1 MRNLKKILALVLSL
15 AMIMSM
21 TAFAGFADADKVDA
35 DYAEAV
41 TVLNGMGVFKGYKDG
56 SFKPQGEITRAEVA
70 AIVYRIATA
79 DVDDDYVDLW
89 TGTAKFSD
97 VNDAAWYAGYVGFCA
112 SNGYVQGYP
121 DGTFKPEA
129 KVTGFEVLA
138 MILRVNG
145 YDAEKEFSGIKW
157 SDNIAK
163 VATQN
168 DILEDVKPG
177 ALAKAAPREMVAQLL
192 FGALNAPTV
201 NYTLLNGYTK
211 NKTTLGG
218 EKFGLKLNE
227 DVENDDFGRPA
238 YSWTYKTGDKKT
250 VFAYEPL
257 ASYTVATKECDIMA
271 DTDLDKGDKLDVYL
285 NGEKDGKYE
294 IKDKTSKYGE
304 QGRLLE
310 FYEDRVIVIDTF
322 LAEVTKVVAEKTDSR
337 GHVTDAYVE
346 AKVYMN
352 GDDTTTTLKF
362 ETDEFAKGDMV
373 LVTIADDEIASM
385 EIAESDIQKLTKVE
399 GSSKTIT
406 DIQKIITLDKEDV
419 TINHTADLEPEMTL
433 ADNYTFYYDTYGNVI
448 GAEALSTNYAV
459 VDSLYSTHI
468 DGDDAAIADI
478 VFFDATMKEDI
489 TVKSIDYDKAEDFS
503 ERKKLN
509 TEYYYTVYEYA
520 EEDGEYELT
529 TADFITAQSAE
540 YRAGYPYMYIDGEP
554 VQISKST
561 TILMQTKESPAGEYK
576 ALTGY
581 KGLPSFEG
589 GNVAYTLD
597 GGYIDMMYVCAA
609 ELSERTVFIYD
620 IAPSTAAVTEFD
632 GIYVAEV
639 EALELID
646 GELEEVTIDVLFQD
660 EYGEMEW
667 NTIDRIGLYD
677 IVENEKYGFWYA
689 VESYEAYGVDAIT
702 DDGLRVLIDGYY
714 ENLDDAIV
722 VQYEGSF
729 EHGDY
734 EDDYSAEDLN
744 MESIVFVQYD
754 EDDNVVVVYDMY
766 IKLDVVFADK
776 AGRDE
781 NTAVY
786 KDAKIKSA
794 PALYFGKT
802 TSGKIVVEVPA
813 YVDVDKAWS
822 IDRMGDNDLWKNS
835 FTYSDTD
842 KHNVKAEIEIT
853 TEEKLF
859 GDVVIFLVEDPAHT
873 STWLVAKE
881 PAINVNMTVSVEGSV
896 VTVVGTNPTVK
907 VNDLLAW
914 LSTECE
920 YATMKLYD
928 NTGANEVTSGDV
940 DFKNMCIVVTAEDG
954 TVKTYTLV
962 LIPAEL

>member
-1 MRNLKKILALVLSL
+1 
-15 AMIMSM
+15 
-21 TAFAGFADADKVDA
+21 
-35 DYAEAV
+35 
-41 TVLNGMGVFKGYKDG
+41 
-56 SFKPQGEITRAEVA
+56 
-70 AIVYRIATA
+70 
-79 DVDDDYVDLW
+79 
-89 TGTAKFSD
+89 
-97 VNDAAWYAGYVGFCA
+97 
-112 SNGYVQGYP
+112 
-121 DGTFKPEA
+121 
-129 KVTGFEVLA
+129 
-138 MILRVNG
+138 
-145 YDAEKEFSGIKW
+145 
-157 SDNIAK
+157 
-163 VATQN
+163 
-168 DILEDVKPG
+168 
-177 ALAKAAPREMVAQLL
+177 
-192 FGALNAPTV
+192 
-201 NYTLLNGYTK
+201 
-211 NKTTLGG
+211 
-218 EKFGLKLNE
+218 
-227 DVENDDFGRPA
+227 
-238 YSWTYKTGDKKT
+238 
-250 VFAYEPL
+250 
-257 ASYTVATKECDIMA
+257 
-271 DTDLDKGDKLDVYL
+271 
-285 NGEKDGKYE
+285 
-294 IKDKTSKYGE
+294 
-304 QGRLLE
+304 
-310 FYEDRVIVIDTF
+310 
-322 LAEVTKVVAEKTDSR
+322 
-337 GHVTDAYVE
+337 
-346 AKVYMN
+346 MN

-478 VFFDATMKEDI
+478 VFFDASMKEDI
-489 TVKSIDYDKAEDFS
+489 TVKSINQDEAEDFS

-509 TEYYYTVYEYA
+509 SKYYYTVYEYA

-529 TADFITAQSAE
+529 TAEFITADSAE
-540 YRAGYPYMYIDGEP
+540 YRAGYPYMMIDGKP

-561 TILMQTKESPAGEYK
+561 TILMQTKLSPAGTYK
-576 ALTGY
+576 AYTGY
-581 KGLPSFEG
+581 KELPSFEG
-589 GNVAYTLD
+589 TAVAYTMD
-597 GGYIDMMYVCAA
+597 GGYIDMMYVLAG

-620 IAPSTAAVTEFD
+620 IDAATSAVTELD
-632 GIYVAEV
+632 GVYVAEV

-646 GELEEVTIDVLFQD
+646 GELKEVTFEVDYDGD
-660 EYGEMEW
+660 EAYTPV
-667 NTIDRIGLYD
+667 NRIGLYK

-689 VESYEAYGVDAIT
+689 IESYEAYGVKAIT
-702 DDGLRVLIDGYY
+702 DDGLRVEIDGTFK
-714 ENLDDAIV
+714 NLDDAIV

-734 EDDYSAEDLN
+734 EDDYSAKDLN

-853 TEEKLF
+853 TKEKLF

-940 DFKNMCIVVTAEDG
+940 DFENMCIVVTAEDG

-962 LIPAEL
+962 LNPAEL